1 MAPPRLRCCM
11 MTRHPT
17 LLQAVVTG
25 LLCLLALVA
34 APAAMA
40 QTITNT
46 ASASWQQ
53 AGQVVTTQSN
63 TVSFARM
70 SSAATITTFAAGPG
84 ASTSLYFTP
93 SQCGGAA
100 LAVSGNGATPSQIA
114 SVAQT
119 TVVQIGSVFYFEVTA
134 PQANTNPQVIESI
147 QVVLTT
153 NGGDKETLTVF
164 ETAPNSG
171 LFVGAVPTAAVPPQ
185 PVQGDCRLSVAAGN
199 TISIAALLNS
209 SSTPIAL
216 ATLSVAED
224 PFGFVFDSESGASVN
239 GASVTIV
246 DAATGQPATVMAPDG
261 VTAWPSTVTTGSP
274 VVDGAGVPFQ
284 LAPGQYLFPLVPP
297 GQYRLKIQPPAPY
310 TAPSAVA
317 PVNLAGILRPDGT
330 PVQIS
335 PASYGSP
342 FTIGGAEP
350 LRVDVPVDKP
360 GTAATITKMANRS
373 TVQEGDVVF
382 YTVQVGNPEA
392 NIKRNVK
399 VVDHPA
405 PQLRIRPQSVRIDGV
420 PARAQTQFS
429 ADGRDMTV
437 LFGAMAP
444 GSAHVVTYAA
454 TVNQNA
460 TPGQAPNTVTVSDS
474 LGLTATSHAVVQVV
488 ADMLTN
494 RMTLIGRITDGGCMA
509 DRARHGIAGVRVM
522 LEDGSYAVTDKDGR
536 YHFDGLVPGDHVA
549 QVAPTTLP
557 EGAAFVDCSRSTRS
571 AGSAIS
577 RFVSGQGGMLT
588 VADFYAT
595 LPPAPAR
602 AAGKPGAAV
611 AGGNDRADPA
621 AGRFGA
627 AAASDKAAAGTDVD
641 WLAKGDGPTG
651 FLFPAVDHNP
661 RSPAVRVVIRH
672 RDGQKIELSANG
684 VPVPHV
690 AFDGV
695 KVSANHTYAVSVWS
709 GIPLDGYAT
718 HLVALVRNRDGSI
731 DQTLTRDVYFANVA
745 AQVRLVPEQTHLV
758 ADASTRP
765 VIALRVLDRNG
776 RPVHRGM
783 AGDIAISAPY
793 ESAEVVNALQQ
804 RSLAGEGRAT
814 PHWTVEGDDGMAYVE
829 LAPTMVSGAIHLDFL
844 FDDGGPKRHQTI
856 DSWVVPG
863 NLPWTL
869 VGLAEGALG
878 SQTIADRMERA
889 GTFESDLG
897 RHARTAFYAKG
908 RILGKYLLTVAYD
921 SAKQSADQTLTGAID
936 PNRYYTVFADGSNRR
951 FDAASRNKLYVRI
964 EAKGFYALFGDFS
977 TALTQTNLARYQRTL
992 TGVSAEASIG
1002 HLRLKGFGAKTSTNH
1017 RHLELQGGGVT
1028 GPYSLGTVAMVADSE
1043 TVSIQV
1049 RDRFQSGNVISTTTL
1064 TRFIDY
1070 DIDVLSGTISFKQPV
1085 LSHDAGLDPQFIVI
1099 DFDVDP
1105 TLGAAANALVG
1116 GGRAEWSNASGRVK
1130 LGMTAIS
1137 DVGSNGANPTAR
1149 TSLGAFDARVDVSA
1163 TTLVRAE
1170 LGASRTAGATAQAW
1184 LVEAEHHG
1192 RAFDMLA
1199 YVRSADAQY
1208 GLGETGNA
1216 ELGWRKYGLDA
1227 KLHVTRRF
1235 SLVTSLWR
1243 EDSLTSASS
1252 RKALQMK
1259 AQYHLRETDFH
1270 VGISAIDDQLAS
1282 IDTTTTTTTTS
1293 AAGTTSTSSTT
1304 SSGPVNGT
1312 STVIEAGVSR
1322 KFLHDK
1328 LQIDATVSHAIGSAS
1343 SIDLPATNT
1352 IAARYTVN
1360 PRLKLIA
1367 SYDVATGQTLDTR
1380 TARAGFE
1387 YQPWKGAKLT
1397 SSLGDQDVAEY
1408 GARSF
1413 AAFGLTQSLGLSH
1426 HVTLDAS
1433 LDANKVLS
1441 GFNAASILNQ
1451 AQPVVNG
1458 GQLNGSG
1465 TLTENFT
1472 ALTLGAGWKQALWSA
1487 TVRGELRNGEFADRR
1502 GLTAGLIRQLGDGE
1516 VLGAGLT
1523 ATGSHGTDGSSSAVL
1538 DASVA
1543 YARRPAEASYALL
1556 AKIEYRADTLVAP
1569 TASTITTVT
1578 TGGNTTTLAA
1588 GSISG
1593 VAGTAGDNALTLG
1606 NQRAR
1611 RLIGSVSAD
1620 WSPRG
1625 RNDDDE
1631 LTQRSEVSVFAAM
1644 RYNFD
1649 AYDGYNLSGTTA
1661 MGGLDAHIGIGS
1673 KVEVGASATLRANL
1687 SDRTAS
1693 FAFGPSIGLVPA
1705 KNVLVNVGYNVTGFR
1720 DPDFSASRSTTRG
1733 VYVVL
1738 RMKLDTSTFA
1748 FLGLDGRAR

>member
-1 MAPPRLRCCM
+1 M
-11 MTRHPT
+11 MTRHPSFMR
-17 LLQAVVTG
+17 AVVSG
-25 LLCLLALVA
+25 LLCLLALFA

-40 QTITNT
+40 QTITNI

-63 TVSFARM
+63 AVSFVRM
-70 SSAATITTFAAGPG
+70 SSAATITTYAAGAG
-84 ASTSLYFTP
+84 ASTSLSFTP

-100 LAVSGNGATPSQIA
+100 IAVSGNGASPSQIA

-119 TVVQIGSVFYFEVTA
+119 TVVQIGSVFYFEVAA
-134 PQANTNPQVIESI
+134 PQADTNPQVIDSI
-147 QVVLTT
+147 QVILTT
-153 NGGDKETLTVF
+153 NGGDRETLTVF

-185 PVQGDCRLSVAAGN
+185 PVQGDCHLSVAAGN
-199 TISIAALLNS
+199 TISIAALLNGS
-209 SSTPIAL
+209 PTPIAI
-216 ATLSVAED
+216 ATLQVAND

-246 DAATGQPATVMAPDG
+246 NAITGQPAAVLAPDG
-261 VTAWPSTVTTGSP
+261 VTPWPATVVTGSP
-274 VVDGAGVPFQ
+274 VVDGSGMPFQ
-284 LAPGQYLFPLVPP
+284 LAPGEYLFPLVPP
-297 GQYRLKIQPPAPY
+297 GQYRLKIAPPAPY
-310 TAPSAVA
+310 TAPSSVSPA
-317 PVNLAGILRPDGT
+317 NLAGILRPDGT

-335 PASYGSP
+335 TASYGAP
-342 FTIGGAEP
+342 FTISGAQP

-360 GTAATITKMANRS
+360 GLAATITKMANRS
-373 TVQEGDVVF
+373 TAQEGDVVF

-392 NIKRNVK
+392 NIKRNVT
-399 VVDHPA
+399 VLDHPA
-405 PQLRIRPQSVRIDGV
+405 LQLRIRPQSVRIDGV
-420 PARAQTQFS
+420 PAQGQVQFS
-429 ADGRDMTV
+429 RDGRDMT
-437 LFGAMAP
+437 LHLGAMAP
-444 GSAHVVTYAA
+444 ASSHVITYAA

-460 TPGQAPNTVTVSDS
+460 APGQAPNTVSVTDS
-474 LGLTATSHAVVQVV
+474 LGLTATSHAVVQVI
-488 ADMLTN
+488 ADMLTD
-494 RMTLIGRITDGGCMA
+494 RMTLIGRITDGGCMS
-509 DRARHGIAGVRVM
+509 DRVRHGIAGVRVM

-557 EGAAFVDCSRSTRS
+557 EGGAFVDCSRSTRS

-602 AAGKPGAAV
+602 AVGKDGGKDAPLSAASRF
-611 AGGNDRADPA
+611 GPA
-621 AGRFGA
+621 AI
-627 AAASDKAAAGTDVD
+627 SDKAAAGTDVD
-641 WLAKGDGPTG
+641 WLAMGDGPTA

-690 AFDGV
+690 AFDGI

-718 HLVALVRNRDGSI
+718 HLVALVRNRDGSVA
-731 DQTLTRDVYFANVA
+731 QTLTRDVYFANVA

-765 VIALRVLDRNG
+765 VIALRILDRNG

-863 NLPWTL
+863 DLPWTL

-878 SQTIADRMERA
+878 SQSIADRMERS

-897 RHARTAFYAKG
+897 RRARTAFYAKG

-921 SAKQSADQTLTGAID
+921 SAKQSADQTLTGAIS

-977 TALTQTNLARYQRTL
+977 TALTQTNLARYQRTM
-992 TGVSAEASIG
+992 TGISAEASIG
-1002 HLRLKGFGAKTSTNH
+1002 RVRLKGFGAKTSTTH

-1043 TVSIQV
+1043 TVSLQV
-1049 RDRFQSGNVISTTTL
+1049 RDRFQSGNVVSTTTL

-1070 DIDVLSGTISFKQPV
+1070 DIDVLSGTITFKQPV

-1105 TLGAAANALVG
+1105 ALGAAANAFVG
-1116 GGRAEWSNASGRVK
+1116 GGRAEWTNASGHLK
-1130 LGMTAIS
+1130 IGMTAIS
-1137 DVGSNGANPTAR
+1137 DVGANGASPTAR
-1149 TSLGAFDARVDVSA
+1149 TSLGALDAKLDLSA
-1163 TTLVRAE
+1163 TTSLRAE
-1170 LGASRTAGATAQAW
+1170 AGASRTLGATAQAW

-1199 YVRSADAQY
+1199 YVRSADPHY

-1216 ELGWRKYGLDA
+1216 EIGWRKYGLDA
-1227 KLHVTRRF
+1227 KLHVSRRF

-1243 EDSLTSASS
+1243 EDSLTAASS

-1259 AQYHLRETDFH
+1259 AQYRLHETDFH
-1270 VGISAIDDQLAS
+1270 LGISAIQDQLAS
-1282 IDTTTTTTTTS
+1282 VDTTTTTTTTTP
-1293 AAGTTSTSSTT
+1293 AGTTSTRATT
-1304 SSGPVNGT
+1304 SSGPINGT

-1328 LQIDATVSHAIGSAS
+1328 LQIDATISHAIGSAS
-1343 SIDLPATNT
+1343 SIDLPANQT

-1367 SYDVATGQTLDTR
+1367 SYDVATGQTLNTR

-1397 SSLGDQDVAEY
+1397 SSLGNQDVAEY
-1408 GARSF
+1408 GPRSF
-1413 AAFGLTQSLGLSH
+1413 AAFGLTQSLGLTH
-1426 HVTLDAS
+1426 HLTLDATV
-1433 LDANKVLS
+1433 DANKVLS
-1441 GFNAASILNQ
+1441 GFDAAHVLNP

-1472 ALTLGAGWKQALWSA
+1472 AVTLGAGWKQALWSA
-1487 TVRGELRNGEFADRR
+1487 TLRGELRNGEFADRR
-1502 GLTAGLIRQLGDGE
+1502 GLTGGLIRQLGDGE
-1516 VLGAGLT
+1516 VLGAGMT
-1523 ATGSHGTDGSSSAVL
+1523 ATGSRGTDGSRSAVL

-1569 TASTITTVT
+1569 TTSTLTTVT

-1625 RNDDDE
+1625 HNDDDE

-1649 AYDGYNLSGTTA
+1649 AYDGYNLAGTTA
-1661 MGGLDAHIGIGS
+1661 MGGVDAHIGIGS
-1673 KVEVGASATLRANL
+1673 KIEIGARLTARANL
-1687 SDRTAS
+1687 SDHTAS

-1705 KNVLVNVGYNVTGFR
+1705 KNVLVTLGYNVTGFR

-1733 VYVVL
+1733 VYVTL